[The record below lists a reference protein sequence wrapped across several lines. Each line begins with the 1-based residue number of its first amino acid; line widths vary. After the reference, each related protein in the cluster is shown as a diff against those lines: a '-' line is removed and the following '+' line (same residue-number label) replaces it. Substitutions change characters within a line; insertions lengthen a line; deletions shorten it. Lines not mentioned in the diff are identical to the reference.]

1 MHPFPHNYHVSA
13 STTTEG
19 DVVLSGA
26 GLPNIASQP
35 PAEFDGPGDRW
46 SPESLLMAAIAD
58 CFSLS
63 FRAIAGGSKIPFN
76 QLDVTVDGVLSKVER
91 KMQFTEVKINASLT
105 VPEGVDAGRAERLLT
120 MAEQTC
126 LVTNSLNVE
135 CHLESKVAIA

>member
-1 MHPFPHNYHVSA
+1 MHAFPHNYHVSA

-19 DVVLSGA
+19 DVVLSGTD
-26 GLPNIASQP
+26 LPAIASQP
-35 PAEFDGPGDRW
+35 PAEFGGPGDRW

-63 FRAIAGGSKIPFN
+63 FRAIAQASKIPFN
-76 QLDVTVDGVLSKVER
+76 HLDVDVQGVLNKVER
-91 KMQFTEVKINASLT
+91 KMLFTDVQIKASLQ
-105 VPEGVDAGRAERLLT
+105 VPEGVDADRAERLLV

-135 CHLESKVAIA
+135 CHLESSVSIA